1 MTKPGRQITC
11 ERCGAAFGCGAGTG
25 ACWCVAEPFRLPL
38 PKVGESKFK
47 DCLCPACLREAA
59 AAGGAD
65 RMPPLRQG

>member
-1 MTKPGRQITC
+1 MPKPARQMSC

-25 ACWCVAEPFRLPL
+25 ACWCTQESFKLPL
-38 PKVGESKFK
+38 PKDGSRFT

-65 RMPPLRQG
+65 RVSPLRQG